1 MPNLLICTGKKR
13 AVKKVVD
20 FFKALEKQK
29 KIEIFASTQKSKKA
43 MVWSYEELKLLFQR
57 KNETEPLEIEKGLVS
72 SVDMLQVRTPNGVV
86 VKMSSFPTDK
96 AELRWEIISR
106 TTSFQ
111 LRGGKVDVRE
121 DNPKA
126 SGERVCHLTLAGPV
140 GSVFVLRDLLIKER
154 IMDGK
159 SVEYVL

>member
-1 MPNLLICTGKKR
+1 M
-13 AVKKVVD
+13 VD
-20 FFKALEKQK
+20 YFKALEKQK
-29 KIEIFASTQKSKKA
+29 KIEIFATTQKSKKA

-57 KNETEPLEIEKGLVS
+57 RNETEPLEIEKGLVGA
-72 SVDMLQVRTPNGVV
+72 VDMLQVRTPNGVV

-96 AELRWEIISR
+96 ADLRWDIISR

-121 DNPKA
+121 EQPLAN
-126 SGERVCHLTLAGPV
+126 GIRVCHLTLAGPV

-154 IMDGK
+154 MIDGK